1 MRAAVIGMLD
11 EIEKILIENVY
22 GFTTKY
28 VESDPSYGCECTGE
42 IKLCAG
48 SENLLYTRCS

>member
-11 EIEKILIENVY
+11 EIEKILIENGY

-48 SENLLYTRCS
+48 SENLLYTRFS